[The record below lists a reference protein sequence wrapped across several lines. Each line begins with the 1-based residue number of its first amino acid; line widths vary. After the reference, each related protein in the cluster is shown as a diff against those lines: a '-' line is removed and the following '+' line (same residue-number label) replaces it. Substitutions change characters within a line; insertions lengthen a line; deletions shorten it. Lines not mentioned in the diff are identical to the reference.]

1 MAAMRSAIFQASF
14 FLRTRSRLVQ
24 STRARLLTRPPS
36 ARRDAPCP
44 RGAPPHLSSPE
55 EGHACRSHCA
65 RRGSTNL
72 NVKIRSIPCAA
83 LREHRSDMRGLAPH
97 VPSASTRTDQAD
109 PPLLVC
115 AFGEHRGSPASS
127 RPHYPCRCLCR
138 GLLQRIRTTPR
149 RRTTLHFAQIGLT
162 DDLTFMR
169 YPHSY
174 LNRYV
179 IRPRVRSYGD
189 ISTVTL
195 SPGRMRMKCMRIFP
209 EIWARIL

>member
-109 PPLLVC
+109 PSHSGVRVRRAKETNSPRPSSHPPRAADLDVGAVYVAGFRTEQVTHRGDRIIHRSDIAGGD
-115 AFGEHRGSPASS
+115 AFGHGGQFPS
-127 RPHYPCRCLCR
+127 
-138 GLLQRIRTTPR
+138 
-149 RRTTLHFAQIGLT
+149 RRTA
-162 DDLTFMR
+162 
-169 YPHSY
+169 
-174 LNRYV
+174 
-179 IRPRVRSYGD
+179 
-189 ISTVTL
+189 
-195 SPGRMRMKCMRIFP
+195 
-209 EIWARIL
+209 